1 MWKSYVE
8 SLEAGRAGNGMEAAG
23 SGGGI
28 FGLLRTISYFT
39 YEMVDRQ
46 GKSPRRAILGN
57 AGQDARCFRPVRF
70 ETLTPFH

>member
-1 MWKSYVE
+1 ME

-39 YEMVDRQ
+39 YEMID
-46 GKSPRRAILGN
+46 I
-57 AGQDARCFRPVRF
+57 
-70 ETLTPFH
+70 

>member
-1 MWKSYVE
+1 ME

-39 YEMVDRQ
+39 YEMVDKQ
-46 GKSPRRAILGN
+46 GKIAMEGDFRKRRAGCPLF
-57 AGQDARCFRPVRF
+57 RSRPV
-70 ETLTPFH
+70 

>member
-39 YEMVDRQ
+39 YEMIDRQ
-46 GKSPRRAILGN
+46 GKALHDAYAFCFERAGK
-57 AGQDARCFRPVRF
+57 GGCEED
-70 ETLTPFH
+70 

>member
-1 MWKSYVE
+1 ME

-39 YEMVDRQ
+39 YEMVDKQ
-46 GKSPRRAILGN
+46 GKIAMEGDFRKRRAGCPL
-57 AGQDARCFRPVRF
+57 FPSRPV
-70 ETLTPFH
+70 

>member
-1 MWKSYVE
+1 ME

-39 YEMVDRQ
+39 YEMVDKQ
-46 GKSPRRAILGN
+46 GKIAMEGNVIKLG
-57 AGQDARCFRPVRF
+57 F
-70 ETLTPFH
+70 ENN

>member
-1 MWKSYVE
+1 ME

-23 SGGGI
+23 SRGGI

-57 AGQDARCFRPVRF
+57 AGQMPVVSVPSGLKRLPHF
-70 ETLTPFH
+70 ISKI